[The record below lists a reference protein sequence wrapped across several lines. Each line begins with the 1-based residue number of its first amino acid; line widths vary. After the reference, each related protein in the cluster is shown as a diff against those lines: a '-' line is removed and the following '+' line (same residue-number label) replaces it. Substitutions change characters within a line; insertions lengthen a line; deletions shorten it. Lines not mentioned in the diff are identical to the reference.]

1 MTLLESIQSARAN
14 RESAFFAGLMQYAMQ
29 GQSSFDTSGDTPKY
43 IPSTNPLPK
52 KTELWNQYV
61 QMKGGRLAPQ
71 DLAAFEQYYN
81 SIASTIKGNDLA
93 ELGKLSNMGYDEKDI
108 KKLVKDTPDL
118 YNNLLDMVN
127 DLSKATMSPGMS
139 DQDRQAA
146 VQASAIAQSYLPSPE
161 DDSLLSKA
169 AEFAL
174 ENPIG
179 TGIGTYTGLRLGEKY
194 LSGKSKGIA
203 KRLGLEDVSKKRTP
217 KAKAKARRANF
228 RKLSPRP
235 GTAMLADFI
244 LPEFGETLA
253 GQTGRQVGEV
263 TSDAMLTAGGIR
275 GLLGLTA
282 QAPGLI
288 PKAIG
293 YGGLAGYGLLRMTGI
308 NDYLYDTFY
317 GDDETAP
324 TEQAT
329 K

>member
-1 MTLLESIQSARAN
+1 MTLLESIQSVRAN
-14 RESAFFAGLMQYAMQ
+14 RENEFFAGLMQYAMQ

-139 DQDRQAA
+139 DQDKQAA
-146 VQASAIAQSYLPSPE
+146 MQASAVAQSYLPSPE

-169 AEFAL
+169 AEFAS
-174 ENPIG
+174 ENPIK
-179 TGIGTYTGLRLGEKY
+179 TGLGAYGALRGGEY
-194 LSGKSKGIA
+194 LLSGKSKGIA
-203 KRLGLEDVSKKRTP
+203 KSLGLEDVSKKKTP
-217 KAKAKARRANF
+217 KSKAKARVKNI
-228 RKLSPRP
+228 RKLTPKV
-235 GTAMLADFI
+235 GTSLIASAVAPSLGEAI
-244 LPEFGETLA
+244 AGET
-253 GQTGRQVGEV
+253 GREVGEYV
-263 TSDAMLTAGGIR
+263 GGGLMTAAGIR
-275 GLLGLTA
+275 GLLGLTSKVPHPIA
-282 QAPGLI
+282 KGL
-288 PKAIG
+288 G
-293 YGGLAGYGLLRMTGI
+293 YGGLAAMG
-308 NDYLYDTFY
+308 LYDLY
-317 GDDETAP
+317 NTA
-324 TEQAT
+324 TEE
-329 K
+329 

>member
-1 MTLLESIQSARAN
+1 MTLLESIQSVRAN
-14 RESAFFAGLMQYAMQ
+14 RENEFVAGLMQYAMQ

-139 DQDRQAA
+139 DQDKQAA
-146 VQASAIAQSYLPSPE
+146 MQASAVAQSYLPSPE

-169 AEFAL
+169 AEFASD
-174 ENPIG
+174 NPIK
-179 TGIGTYTGLRLGEKY
+179 TGLGAYGVLRGGEY
-194 LSGKSKGIA
+194 LLSGKSKGIG
-203 KRLGLEDVSKKRTP
+203 KTLGLEDVSKKKTP
-217 KAKAKARRANF
+217 KSKAKARIKNI
-228 RKLSPRP
+228 RKLTPKP
-235 GTAMLADFI
+235 GTALITSAI
-244 LPEFGETLA
+244 APSL
-253 GQTGRQVGEV
+253 GEV
-263 TSDAMLTAGGIR
+263 IAGDAGREAGEYVSGGLMTAAGIR
-275 GLLGLTA
+275 GLLGLTSKVPHPIA
-282 QAPGLI
+282 KG
-288 PKAIG
+288 IG
-293 YGGLAGYGLLRMTGI
+293 YGGLAAMG
-308 NDYLYDTFY
+308 LYDLY
-317 GDDETAP
+317 NTA
-324 TEQAT
+324 TEE
-329 K
+329 